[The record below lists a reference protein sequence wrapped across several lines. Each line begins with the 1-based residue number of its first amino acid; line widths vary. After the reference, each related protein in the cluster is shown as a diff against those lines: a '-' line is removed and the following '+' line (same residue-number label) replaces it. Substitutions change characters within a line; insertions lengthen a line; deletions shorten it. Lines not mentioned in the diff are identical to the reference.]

1 MPPAKR
7 WFQFFASAG
16 LLLFGGIWFT
26 QKGPPS
32 DAQFIASLSPE
43 LKEVYMKERRY
54 REVMSEIMAQKME
67 DTQDKPAWLQGFGE
81 MRKLDREVAEEAR
94 RAVECEDLQQALL
107 DEKQNT
113 ARLQGIENKRT

>member
-1 MPPAKR
+1 
-7 WFQFFASAG
+7 
-16 LLLFGGIWFT
+16 
-26 QKGPPS
+26 
-32 DAQFIASLSPE
+32 
-43 LKEVYMKERRY
+43 MKERRY